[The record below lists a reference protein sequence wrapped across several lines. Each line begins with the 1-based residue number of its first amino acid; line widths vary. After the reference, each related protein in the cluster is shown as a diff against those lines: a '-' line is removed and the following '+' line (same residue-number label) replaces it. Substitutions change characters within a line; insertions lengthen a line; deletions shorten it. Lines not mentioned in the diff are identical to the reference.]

1 MAANILSGDAN
12 RQADMAQYRTALA
25 QLAQER
31 ERAHADANKAMQGIA
46 NLLPRAIRAGI
57 SVVDAAQLTG
67 LSRPTVYRML
77 SETRERRP
85 LREIAAQF
93 EQALELNRGALPAD
107 LATHFGT
114 SIEEV
119 FDALTALYPLVA
131 GDFAARGQS
140 ALTSLVELL
149 PELGVPERI
158 VLAMLLLQGKTTDY
172 VAASTQLPGTE
183 VLGWAVLGLL
193 RVLPR
198 IRVEPEGAAEQLSMA
213 VNVDRRYR
221 VGDPRRHRRFDL

>member
-1 MAANILSGDAN
+1 
-12 RQADMAQYRTALA
+12 
-25 QLAQER
+25 
-31 ERAHADANKAMQGIA
+31 
-46 NLLPRAIRAGI
+46 
-57 SVVDAAQLTG
+57 
-67 LSRPTVYRML
+67 
-77 SETRERRP
+77 
-85 LREIAAQF
+85 
-93 EQALELNRGALPAD
+93 LELNRGALPAD